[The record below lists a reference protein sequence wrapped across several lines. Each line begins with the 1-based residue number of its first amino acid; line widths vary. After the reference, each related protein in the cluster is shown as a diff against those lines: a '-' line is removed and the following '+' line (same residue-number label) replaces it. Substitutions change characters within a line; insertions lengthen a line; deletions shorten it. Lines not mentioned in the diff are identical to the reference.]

1 VAHRRNMKG
10 ERVSTKNHNW
20 AVQPYLFF
28 EGRCEQALEF
38 YRKTLHAEITAL
50 VRFKDSPDPNLR
62 SPGAE
67 DKIMHSSFRVGETT
81 LLASDGRCQGQP
93 SFHGFSLSLTV
104 PNEGEADRLFTA
116 LADGGEVEVPLGKT
130 PFSPGFG
137 MVADRLGVSWRIPVS
152 SRGKISCGRMLRQC
166 QTANSAPVAS

>member
-1 VAHRRNMKG
+1 M
-10 ERVSTKNHNW
+10 
-20 AVQPYLFF
+20 
-28 EGRCEQALEF
+28 
-38 YRKTLHAEITAL
+38 
-50 VRFKDSPDPNLR
+50 R

-81 LLASDGRCQGQP
+81 LLADGRCQGQP

-116 LADGGEVEVPLGKT
+116 LADGGQVQVPLGKT

-137 MVADRLGVSWRIPVS
+137 MVADRLGVSWTIHVS
-152 SRGKISCGRMLRQC
+152 SGGKIS
-166 QTANSAPVAS
+166 